1 MVEERTQRKEKTG
14 VVIKD
19 KMDKTRVVE
28 VTRRFKHTLY
38 DKVLT
43 KKTKFY
49 VHDEK
54 NEAHV
59 GDKVIIMETRP
70 LSKTKRWRLIKV
82 TTKA

>member
-1 MVEERTQRKEKTG
+1 MAERTQRKEKIG
-14 VVIKD
+14 VVTKD

-28 VTRRFKHTLY
+28 VTRRFRHTLY

-70 LSKTKRWRLIKV
+70 LSKMKRWRLIKV
-82 TTKA
+82 TEKA